1 MTRARVFNYILL
13 FAVMH
18 VVMDMVTLYTVNNQD
33 TVPLVVNRIAHSVFY
48 LSAILYSYVICL
60 YTLRMSRPREMN
72 RKKRAIALIPVL
84 IYAALLCIPVLTI
97 EFVQLDGTKSSTGTA
112 PILAYVI
119 ALGYYLVSILSIF
132 IHWKKVSKNFRAI
145 MIPTLILLFLS
156 GPPDPESLL

>member
-1 MTRARVFNYILL
+1 MGKDARVFNFILL

-33 TVPLVVNRIAHSVFY
+33 TVPLVVNKIAHSVFY

-84 IYAALLCIPVLTI
+84 IYANIIIFSL
-97 EFVQLDGTKSSTGTA
+97 STHN
-112 PILAYVI
+112 V
-119 ALGYYLVSILSIF
+119 
-132 IHWKKVSKNFRAI
+132 KKKTGRNRAG
-145 MIPTLILLFLS
+145 L
-156 GPPDPESLL
+156 